1 MNLKEE
7 KKSYSLFALNIV
19 KTAAKRL
26 FSKSKTLS
34 CLIKSDYFFKEI
46 LDIFNSLEMYGIT
59 SEKFRQ
65 IVMCNNFSKVD
76 FERLELLCSLYSFY
90 EKTMISNNFK
100 FSYSS
105 QSLPSF
111 EYEPENQ
118 DISKRLNFL
127 CEFLK
132 SGMTKDFDFEK
143 SKNIEYRSFSDIQN
157 ESLFVTEQIKKLV
170 DNGICSYSDVG
181 VFVDKSE
188 ARQKFLDIMKA
199 ENIPVVSSI
208 YNEQYENFKHKISV
222 YQKISEVCVGL
233 KLESFSSEALKKTN
247 IESKAKKE
255 ILFAQLDELIKSL
268 ISEILDDG
276 YTVDKI
282 LSKQEMSTNY
292 SFVNALFSLWNNISE
307 KDRNLL
313 IHEFGAIKI
322 FYESYK
328 NGKFNDAVNGLLK
341 SCYKFF
347 ENAQLAEVVSGK
359 MKSLNELQNLYDNV
373 LKERPEFESFR
384 EILEW
389 LPPSSEKNSVTLAS
403 ISKDVNKNF
412 KFVFVSGLTENN
424 FPGSNSSYPFI
435 SDDADTIIVNECKKL
450 NIDFPYFI
458 KNDEIFLKQRY
469 ESLCAL
475 LEKTVEKITF
485 STHVYEAKKQ
495 SQPSKVFKILC
506 EYDKRN
512 FVEIQTESDN
522 ELKISDLKPNFNNK
536 APQFEK
542 IVSENDVLKLS
553 ASSVSTYQKCPRKY
567 YYKHLLNLKEPYV
580 FAASYGSAVHS
591 VMELLCRRFLHS
603 YNRRTAIE
611 LAEILFE
618 AKTNEKKAVEVG
630 FKQTDIDLIKET
642 DVLSIAHMK
651 ENLKDAFDDLDMT
664 GFFDEVPEK
673 VVCEKAFSFK
683 LEELPNVVFEGRID
697 AIVQSKDNIKVV
709 DYKTGKDKDN
719 KLSYAISENGVK
731 FRTESGKEPSNVDVY
746 KNRYDY
752 QIPLY
757 YLACQNDEKLLE
769 YKDKITE
776 LGLVYIRPK
785 MKENGCKEDFV
796 PAYKIEEF
804 KEYII
809 QNLKENIIDK
819 IVNEREFKKKS
830 GWGCETCAFK
840 FLCDEDDADE

>member
-7 KKSYSLFALNIV
+7 RKSYSLFALNIV

-26 FSKSKTLS
+26 FIKSKTLS

-59 SEKFRQ
+59 SEKFKQ
-65 IVMCNNFSKVD
+65 IIMCNSFAKVD
-76 FERLELLCSLYSFY
+76 FERLELLSSLYSFY

-105 QSLPSF
+105 QSLPAF
-111 EYEPENQ
+111 EFVSENQ
-118 DISKRLNFL
+118 DISKRLDFL
-127 CEFLK
+127 CKFLK
-132 SGMTKDFDFEK
+132 SGKTNDFYFEK
-143 SKNIEYRSFSDIQN
+143 SENIEYRSFSDIQN

-170 DNGICSYSDVG
+170 NNGVCSYSDIG

-199 ENIPVVSSI
+199 ESIPVVSSI
-208 YNEQYENFKHKISV
+208 YNEEYENFKHKISV
-222 YQKISEVCVGL
+222 YQKISEVCIGL
-233 KLESFSSEALKKTN
+233 KLEKFSSEDLKKTN

-255 ILFAQLDELIKSL
+255 ILFEQLDELIKSL
-268 ISEILDDG
+268 ITEIFDDS
-276 YTVDKI
+276 YNVDKI
-282 LSKQEMSTNY
+282 LSKQEMSKNCT
-292 SFVNALFSLWNNISE
+292 FVDALFSLWNSISE
-307 KDRNLL
+307 EDRNLL
-313 IHEFGAIKI
+313 ISEFGAIKI

-328 NGKFNDAVNGLLK
+328 NGRFDDAVKGLLN

-347 ENAQLAEVVSGK
+347 ENAQLAEIVSGK
-359 MKSLNELQNLYDNV
+359 IKSLNELQNLYDNV
-373 LKERPEFESFR
+373 LKERPDFESFK

-389 LPPSSEKNSVTLAS
+389 LPPSKERNTVTLAS

-412 KFVFVSGLTENN
+412 RFVFVSGLTENN

-435 SDDADTIIVNECKKL
+435 SDEADRIIVNECKKL
-450 NIDFPYFI
+450 NIDFSYFI

-506 EYDKRN
+506 EHDKKN
-512 FVEIQTESDN
+512 FVEIKTQSVN
-522 ELKISDLKPNFNNK
+522 ELKISDSKLNFNNK
-536 APQFEK
+536 VLQCEK
-542 IVSENDVLKLS
+542 IVPENDVLKLS
-553 ASSVSTYQKCPRKY
+553 ASAVSTYQKCPRKY

-603 YNRRTAIE
+603 YNKRTAIE
-611 LAEILFE
+611 LAEILFD
-618 AKTNEKKAVEVG
+618 AKTNEKKAVDAG
-630 FKQTDIDLIKET
+630 FKQTDVDLIKET
-642 DVLSIAHMK
+642 DVLSIAQMK
-651 ENLKDAFDDLDMT
+651 DNLRDAFEDLDMT
-664 GFFDEVPEK
+664 GFFDEVPEN

-731 FRTESGKEPSNVDVY
+731 FKTETGKEPSNVDVY

-757 YLACQNDEKLLE
+757 YMACQNDDQLSE
-769 YKDKITE
+769 YKNKITE

-796 PAYKIEEF
+796 SASKIEEF
-804 KEYII
+804 KKYII

-819 IVNEREFKKKS
+819 IVNEKDFKKKN
-830 GWGCETCAFK
+830 GWACETCAFK